1 MDRFIPFI
9 AVMCFGLGVV
19 AILYFWEVIS
29 KPQILSTYT
38 FDFEI
43 AKEKFENTRQM
54 FMANNPN
61 LYWKLMK
68 IELNCGWDFYYKIER
83 KKKRN

>member
-1 MDRFIPFI
+1 
-9 AVMCFGLGVV
+9 MCFMFGVV
-19 AILYFWEVIS
+19 AILYFWEVIN

-43 AKEKFENTRQM
+43 AEAKFEDVRQM

-61 LYWKLMK
+61 LYWELIK
-68 IELNCGWDFYYKIER
+68 IELNCGWDFYYKIKR
-83 KKKRN
+83 KKQKKTAML